1 MGSMFWGK
9 INHHVQRQISA
20 IMHWS
25 LDTVLLLQQQ
35 ANGIACGLYTLPFIL
50 YLLENNYTTE
60 VSFEQKQMRNNLL
73 KSFELNQ
80 ISGFP
85 ISSSQKVKKNKNKEI
100 SMELLPIDMGLIG

>member
-1 MGSMFWGK
+1 
-9 INHHVQRQISA
+9 
-20 IMHWS
+20 
-25 LDTVLLLQQQ
+25 
-35 ANGIACGLYTLPFIL
+35 
-50 YLLENNYTTE
+50 
-60 VSFEQKQMRNNLL
+60 MRNNLL